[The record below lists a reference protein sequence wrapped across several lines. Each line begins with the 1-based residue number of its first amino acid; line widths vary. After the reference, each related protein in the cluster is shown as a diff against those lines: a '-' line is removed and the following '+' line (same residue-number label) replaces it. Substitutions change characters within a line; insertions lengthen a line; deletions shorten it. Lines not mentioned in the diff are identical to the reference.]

1 MKIYILLLSSI
12 LFIGCQKNLSTK
24 ETAQTVTFKNLKRA
38 DFQTTTDGVK
48 TDLYVLKNENNMQVA
63 ITNYGG
69 RVVGCLVPNK
79 EGKLVDVVVGMS
91 SVQGFKNATEPYFG
105 ATIGRVGNRINNG
118 KFTLGGIDYTIFQ
131 NNGKNMLHGGKKGYQ
146 YVVWNVKE
154 STDKKLVLTYL
165 SKDGEENFPGNLQV
179 EVTYALNNNNDLQI
193 DYKWSSDKL
202 TVANLT
208 NHAFFNL
215 NGEGSGSILNHVLQ
229 IDADYITPV
238 DETLIPD
245 GTFAA
250 VENTPFDF
258 RSPEKIGTRILEEN
272 SQLKYGK
279 GYDHNYKLNKEGNSL
294 QKVATMVG
302 DISKIKME
310 IHTTEPGL
318 QFYSGNFMESKNTF
332 KNGKKDNFRTAFC
345 LETQHF
351 PDTPNHEHFPSIEVK
366 PGVEY
371 TSQSVYHFEATT
383 DDLSL

>member
-1 MKIYILLLSSI
+1 M
-12 LFIGCQKNLSTK
+12 
-24 ETAQTVTFKNLKRA
+24 ETAQTVTFENLKRA
-38 DFQTTTDGVK
+38 DFQTSTDGKK
-48 TDLYVLKNENNMQVA
+48 TDLYVLKNNNNMQVA

-69 RVVGCLVPNK
+69 RVVGCLVPK
-79 EGKLVDVVVGMS
+79 KDGKLVDVVIGMS
-91 SVQGFKNATEPYFG
+91 SVAGFKNATEPYFG
-105 ATIGRVGNRINNG
+105 ATIGRVGNRVNNG
-118 KFTLGGIDYTIFQ
+118 RFTLGGETYNIFQ

-146 YVVWNVKE
+146 YVVWDVKE
-154 STDKKLVLTYL
+154 STSKKLVLTYL

-179 EVTYALNNNNDLQI
+179 EVTYALNDNNDLKI
-193 DYKWSSDKL
+193 NYKWSSDKL

-229 IDADYITPV
+229 IDADYTTPV

-245 GTFAA
+245 GTFAN

-258 RSPEKIGTRILEEN
+258 RSPEKVGARIFEEN
-272 SQLKYGK
+272 IQLKYGK
-279 GYDHNYKLNKEGNSL
+279 GYDHNYKLNKGGNHL
-294 QKVATMVG
+294 QKVATIVG

-318 QFYSGNFMESKNTF
+318 QFYSGNFMESKNTL
-332 KNGKKDNFRTAFC
+332 KNGKKDDFRTAFC

-351 PDTPNHEHFPSIEVK
+351 PDTPNHANFPSIEVK

-371 TSQSVYHFEATT
+371 TSQSIYHFEAST
-383 DDLSL
+383 DELSL